1 MVTRWSLTKR
11 NENKKVTIQQKTQPE
26 KKKKHAKAKF
36 TKWLRSP

>member
-26 KKKKHAKAKF
+26 KKKAC
-36 TKWLRSP
+36 